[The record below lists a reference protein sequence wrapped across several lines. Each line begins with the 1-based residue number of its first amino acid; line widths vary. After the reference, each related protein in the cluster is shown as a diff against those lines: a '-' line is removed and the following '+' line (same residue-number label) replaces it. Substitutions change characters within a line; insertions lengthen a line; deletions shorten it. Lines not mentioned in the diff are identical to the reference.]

1 MRLLKFTFVVWL
13 ATLNAACAHAE
24 NKVPQSAVPHDFN
37 GVVFHAENR
46 TDVGRFS
53 GFGLPDLKS
62 ARKFDVHTRFQ
73 VGSVS
78 KFFTAII
85 ALRLVDKHQLD
96 LDAPIARYLDGLPKE
111 TGEVVTMRHL
121 LSNASGIP
129 DGATAALRLDSSLRQ
144 SSINAHDAYL
154 KWAQAPLAFKP
165 GEGWDYSV
173 TNWILIR
180 ALLERV
186 TKTSFEALV
195 NRELVAPLGLAN
207 TGLPAVNFPF
217 SDLDAKNYSSSEP
230 RQEQQSMIP
239 AFAAA
244 SGSFYSCV
252 ADIRTIMDALLKTQ
266 YLSTASLQQ
275 LSTVNVASENYA
287 LGGRVV
293 LENNQATFWTPG
305 KTANYRSLIAY
316 RLSDGKFTVVLN
328 NVGVDQSVLTTIV
341 RSLRDKQ

>member
-1 MRLLKFTFVVWL
+1 MRLLSFVFVVWL
-13 ATLNAACAHAE
+13 ATFTSARAHVE
-24 NKVPQSAVPHDFN
+24 NNVPQSVVTHDFN

-46 TDVGRFS
+46 ADVGRFS
-53 GFGLPDLKS
+53 GFGLPDFKNT
-62 ARKFDVHTRFQ
+62 RKFDVNTRFQ

-78 KFFTAII
+78 KFFTALIV
-85 ALRLVDKHQLD
+85 LRLVDKQQLD
-96 LDAPIARYLDGLPKE
+96 LDAPIARYLDGLPKQI
-111 TGEVVTMRHL
+111 GDVVTIRHL

-144 SSINAHDAYL
+144 SSINAQDAYL

-180 ALLERV
+180 ALLERAS
-186 TKTSFEALV
+186 KISFEALV
-195 NRELVAPLGLAN
+195 NLELIEPLGLAN
-207 TGLPAVNFPF
+207 TVLPAASFPF

-230 RQEQQSMIP
+230 RQEQQSIIP
-239 AFAAA
+239 KFAAA

-252 ADIRTIMDALLKTQ
+252 ADIRTIMDALRNTQ
-266 YLSTASLQQ
+266 YLSTSSLQQ
-275 LSTVNVASENYA
+275 LSTVHVASENYA

-293 LENNQATFWTPG
+293 LENNQATIWTPG

-328 NVGVDQSVLTTIV
+328 NVSVDQSVLTTIV
-341 RSLRDKQ
+341 RSLRDK